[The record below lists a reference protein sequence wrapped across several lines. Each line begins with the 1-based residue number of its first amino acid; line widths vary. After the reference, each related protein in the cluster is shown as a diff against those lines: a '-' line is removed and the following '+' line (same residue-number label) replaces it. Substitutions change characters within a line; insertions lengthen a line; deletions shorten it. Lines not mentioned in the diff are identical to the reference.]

1 MADVRNTAQ
10 LTARARWRFPV
21 EAAREQATVGGGQVV
36 AGAGNLAFALVMA
49 HLLAPGSF
57 AQLASFLALYT
68 VLSMPGT
75 SISAVAALGPSR
87 TSHLRPVMRWGGL
100 AIGALL
106 AVGAPWIGP
115 LLRLPVVMVVVLG
128 LSGPVLWSV
137 ALERGHLYGWHR
149 YSRLVASLVAEPAV
163 RLTAGIGLAFAFG
176 AVGGAVGVTVA
187 GFSALEI
194 ARRHGLV
201 FGGSQRRGNWGEAT
215 VAPGVERHDTRSLVW
230 TAFGFLL
237 LVIIQNQD
245 LLIANR
251 MLAPA
256 AAGRFAVI
264 STIGGLAAFATL
276 TVPLVLL
283 PRSAGGERNAVGAAM
298 GAALVLGGGAL
309 AVVAVA
315 PQSLVAHLFGD
326 RYVGVA
332 QLAVPYVLAMAL
344 LGFARVLAAHR
355 CAVGAAR
362 STACF
367 VLLGAVAQ
375 AVLILRYGHTPR
387 AVALSTLAATS
398 GLTIGLGGAMTL
410 ELPVVRDR
418 VRTITG
424 VLTRPATLVVTG
436 AFALGIGLRV
446 AVPRGLWLDE
456 VTSVTQARMSFGAMI
471 QNLRTTDVHPPLYF
485 AVLWATIRWLG
496 SSGEMAVRFPSIIAG
511 SLVVPML
518 YALGKEAYDR
528 RTGMVAAVVGSV
540 APLMVWYSQEARMY
554 ALLMLF
560 GVIALWAQ
568 VRVLKRGGAFPWVV
582 YALSSAAMVWTQY
595 FGLWQVLAQQL
606 VFVGVIWRRRRQG
619 DPVRDLAL
627 GWVVS
632 AVAVVVALYPLVPF
646 AYHQFVVNQT
656 AGRGFGGPSNVGTAA
671 SLSGNHIGIYS
682 VLANFIWAVGGYHSP
697 AVMALL
703 GALWPLGML
712 VALALLGRRRQPVT
726 TLMVLA
732 AAIPMLG
739 MFALGLVKPA
749 LFDVRYLSTIVPVLV
764 VLIARGLSGFIASPR
779 LFGIGLAATLLVMVG
794 ALADQQLNGTN
805 PRLYDF
811 RGALQQ
817 VDRQA
822 KPGDVVL
829 YDPEDIAQVVAYYS
843 PGVRAEAIT
852 PSTPQTIRTIDHAHR
867 VFVVSSAPLIRSDA
881 DHGNLATVLAV
892 LNERDH
898 LVTRQLESNVTL
910 WIYR

>member
-1 MADVRNTAQ
+1 
-10 LTARARWRFPV
+10 PV
-21 EAAREQATVGGGQVV
+21 QAAREQATVGGGQVV

-75 SISAVAALGPSR
+75 SISAVAALGPGR

-100 AIGALL
+100 AIGILL
-106 AVGAPWIGP
+106 AAGSPWIGH
-115 LLRLPVVMVVVLG
+115 LLRLPVAMVVVLG

-163 RLTAGIGLAFAFG
+163 RLTLGIGLAVAFG
-176 AVGGAVGVTVA
+176 AIGGAVGVTVA
-187 GFSALEI
+187 GFGALEI
-194 ARRHGLV
+194 ARRRGLLL
-201 FGGSQRRGNWGEAT
+201 GGSHRRGNRTEST
-215 VAPGVERHDTRSLVW
+215 VGPGAETHDARSLTW
-230 TAFGFLL
+230 TALGFLG
-237 LVIIQNQD
+237 LVIVQNQD

-251 MLAPA
+251 MLTPA
-256 AAGRFAVI
+256 DAGRFAVL

-283 PRSAGGERNAVGAAM
+283 PRSAGGERNALGAAM
-298 GAALVLGGGAL
+298 GAALLLGGGAL

-315 PQSLVAHLFGD
+315 PQPLVAHLFGD
-326 RYVGVA
+326 RYGGIA
-332 QLAVPYVLAMAL
+332 PLAVPYVLAMAL

-362 STACF
+362 STACL
-367 VLLGAVAQ
+367 VILGAVAQ
-375 AVLILRYGHTPR
+375 AVLILRYGHTPG
-387 AVALSTLAATS
+387 AIALSTLTATS
-398 GLTIGLGGAMTL
+398 GLTLGLGGAVTI
-410 ELPVVRDR
+410 ELPAVRDR
-418 VRTITG
+418 ARAITAA
-424 VLTRPATLVVTG
+424 LTRPATLVVSG
-436 AFALGIGLRV
+436 AFALGLGLRV

-456 VTSVTQARMSFGAMI
+456 VTSVMQARMSFTGMI
-471 QNLRTTDVHPPLYF
+471 HNLRVSDVHPPLYF

-496 SSGEMAVRFPSIIAG
+496 SSGELAVRVPSIIAG

-528 RTGMVAAVVGSV
+528 RTGMVAAAVGSV

-560 GVIALWAQ
+560 GVTAMWAQ
-568 VRVLKRGGAFPWVV
+568 VRVLKRGGAFAWVV

-595 FGLWQVLAQQL
+595 FGLLQVLAQQL
-606 VFVGVIWRRRRQG
+606 VFLAVIWHRRRHDELDR
-619 DPVRDLAL
+619 PLVL
-627 GWVVS
+627 GWALSVV
-632 AVAVVVALYPLVPF
+632 AIAVALYPLVPF

-682 VLANFIWAVGGYHSP
+682 MLANLIWAVGGYHSN

-712 VALALLGRRRQPVT
+712 VALALLGSRRQPVT

-732 AAIPMLG
+732 VAVPVLG

-764 VLIARGLSGFIASPR
+764 VLVGRGLSGFIASPR
-779 LFGIGLAATLLVMVG
+779 LLRIGLAATLLVMVG
-794 ALADQQLNGTN
+794 ALGDQQLNGTN

-829 YDPEDIAQVVAYYS
+829 YDPRDIARVVTYYS
-843 PGVRAEAIT
+843 PHAHAEAIT
-852 PSTPQTIRTIDHAHR
+852 PSTPQTIRAIDHAHR

-881 DHGNLATVLAV
+881 DHGDLATALAV

-898 LVTRQLESNVTL
+898 LVARRPMSNVTL